1 MQNSTPT
8 QLYDLLI
15 TRDFEPKLK
24 DAMGKDVM
32 DPAEADM
39 FTFDW
44 KTQKKNYGTVVI
56 LIGQDRNLK
65 IFFGDNIGRTMESED
80 KSDWYEFLNQ
90 LKQFT
95 VRNNLMNFD
104 IENINRLKYNMQG
117 IAAIKEGLF
126 EGYYGNKKISYSDQ
140 PKQTRL
146 VIKHNRTLGEG
157 DARFRY
163 VESLFVETGDDQRFK
178 LPFTNLI
185 GGRAM
190 ARHVSEG
197 GTPYDAFGQHICEIV
212 KEMNI
217 LGKFVRAS
225 KHKHFDGDAG
235 VLAETAIR
243 HYQDLK
249 SKAKRII
256 SQRGYIMELQN
267 FDPAEISEADAMAE
281 DIRNMFIEQSLDS
294 RIEEAIP
301 LLAKLSVRKDNNM
314 KEIAEFESWAN
325 TVTEGTWSTP
335 DTPESESKLQKLM
348 AQELPVGADAT
359 NATEQLYDILG
370 DDQLFDQLTDLASKD
385 ANADARPLIQA
396 RLAELGINIEMP
408 AEEVPAPAD
417 PDAAATPPADVPDPA
432 APPVDPAAPPPTD
445 VPNLDPDAVPTS
457 EDLDTDGVMMTK
469 QSNMSSESV
478 ERIIRLAQLL
488 R

>member
-1 MQNSTPT
+1 
-8 QLYDLLI
+8 
-15 TRDFEPKLK
+15 
-24 DAMGKDVM
+24 
-32 DPAEADM
+32 
-39 FTFDW
+39 
-44 KTQKKNYGTVVI
+44 
-56 LIGQDRNLK
+56 
-65 IFFGDNIGRTMESED
+65 
-80 KSDWYEFLNQ
+80 
-90 LKQFT
+90 
-95 VRNNLMNFD
+95 
-104 IENINRLKYNMQG
+104 
-117 IAAIKEGLF
+117 
-126 EGYYGNKKISYSDQ
+126 
-140 PKQTRL
+140 
-146 VIKHNRTLGEG
+146 
-157 DARFRY
+157 
-163 VESLFVETGDDQRFK
+163 
-178 LPFTNLI
+178 
-185 GGRAM
+185 M

-256 SQRGYIMELQN
+256 SQRGYIMELEN
-267 FDPAEISEADAMAE
+267 FDPAQISEADAMAE

-335 DTPESESKLQKLM
+335 DTPESESKLQELM
-348 AQELPVGADAT
+348 AQEFPVGADAT

-370 DDQLFDQLTDLASKD
+370 DDQLFDQLTDLASRD

-396 RLAELGINIEMP
+396 RLAELGINIEIP

-417 PDAAATPPADVPDPA
+417 PDAAATPPADVPEPEAAALPPA
-432 APPVDPAAPPPTD
+432 
-445 VPNLDPDAVPTS
+445 PTS
-457 EDLDTDGVMMTK
+457 EDLDVDGVMMTK

-478 ERIIRLAQLL
+478 ERVIRLAQLL

>member
-15 TRDFEPKLK
+15 TRDFDPKLK
-24 DAMGKDVM
+24 DAQGKDVI
-32 DPAEADM
+32 DPSEADM

-44 KTQKKNYGTVVI
+44 KTPNKNYGTVVI

-65 IFFGDNIGRTMESED
+65 IFFGDNLGRTMESDD
-80 KSDWYEFLNQ
+80 KSDWYDFLNQ

-126 EGYYGNKKISYSDQ
+126 EGYYGNRKTSYSDQ

-225 KHKHFDGDAG
+225 KHKQFDGDAG
-235 VLAETAIR
+235 ALAETAIR

-249 SKAKRII
+249 AKAKRII

-267 FDPAEISEADAMAE
+267 FDPAQITEADAVAE

-325 TVTEGTWSTP
+325 TVTEGTWATP

-348 AQELPVGADAT
+348 SQELPVGADAT

-370 DDQLFDQLTDLASKD
+370 DDQLFDQLTELAATD

-408 AEEVPAPAD
+408 AEAVPAPAD
-417 PDAAATPPADVPDPA
+417 PSATATPPADVPDPA
-432 APPVDPAAPPPTD
+432 VPPVDPAAPPPTD
-445 VPNLDPDAVPTS
+445 VPDLDPDAVPTA
-457 EDLDTDGVMMTK
+457 ENLDVEGVMMTK
-469 QSNMSSESV
+469 PSNMSSESV
-478 ERIIRLAQLL
+478 ERVIRLAQLL

>member
-1 MQNSTPT
+1 MENSAQN

-15 TRDFEPKLK
+15 TQDFDPELK
-24 DAMGKDVM
+24 DAMGKDVT
-32 DPAEADM
+32 DPAAADM

-44 KTQKKNYGTVVI
+44 KTENKNYGTVVI

-65 IFFGDNIGRTMESED
+65 IFFGDNLGRTMERED
-80 KSDWYEFLNQ
+80 KSDWYDFLNQ
-90 LKQFT
+90 LKQFS
-95 VRNNLMNFD
+95 VRNNLMNFE

-117 IAAIKEGLF
+117 MAAIKEGLF
-126 EGYYGNKKISYSDQ
+126 EGYYGNRKVSYSDQ

-146 VIKHNRTLGEG
+146 VIKHNRTLGED

-190 ARHVSEG
+190 ARHISEG

-217 LGKFVRAS
+217 LNKFVRAS
-225 KHKHFDGDAG
+225 RNKQFDGEAAD
-235 VLAETAIR
+235 LAETAVR

-249 SKAKRII
+249 AKAKRII
-256 SQRGYIMELQN
+256 SQRGYLQELQM
-267 FDPAEISEADAMAE
+267 FDPAEITNAESVAE

-301 LLAKLSVRKDNNM
+301 VLARLSARKDNSM
-314 KEIAEFESWAN
+314 KEIAEFESWAK
-325 TVTEGTWSTP
+325 TVAEGTWATP
-335 DTPESESKLQKLM
+335 DTPEAEKQLKQLL
-348 AQELPVGADAT
+348 AQELPVGPDAT
-359 NATEQLYDILG
+359 NATEQLYSVFG
-370 DDQLFDQLTDLASKD
+370 DDKLFDQLAELATED

-396 RLAELGINIEMP
+396 RLAELGIDIELP
-408 AEEVPAPAD
+408 AAEVPA
-417 PDAAATPPADVPDPA
+417 A
-432 APPVDPAAPPPTD
+432 APPVEEPVQAE
-445 VPNLDPDAVPTS
+445 NLDV
-457 EDLDTDGVMMTK
+457 DGVMMTK
-469 QSNMSSESV
+469 PSNMSSESV
-478 ERIIRLAQLL
+478 ERILRLAQLL
-488 R
+488 K

>member
-1 MQNSTPT
+1 MMENTAQN
-8 QLYDLLI
+8 QLYDLLV
-15 TRDFEPKLK
+15 TRDFDPEMK
-24 DAMGKDVM
+24 DAQGKDVS

-44 KTQKKNYGTVVI
+44 KTPNKNYGTVVI

-65 IFFGDNIGRTMESED
+65 IFFGDNLGRTMERED
-80 KSDWYEFLNQ
+80 KSDWYDFLNH
-90 LKQFT
+90 LKQFS

-126 EGYYGNKKISYSDQ
+126 EGYYGTRKVSYSDQ

-163 VESLFVETGDDQRFK
+163 VESLYVETGDDQRFK

-197 GTPYDAFGQHICEIV
+197 GTPYDTFGQHISEIV

-217 LGKFVRAS
+217 LNKFVRAS
-225 KHKHFDGDAG
+225 KNKQFDTAAAD
-235 VLAETAIR
+235 LAETAVR

-249 SKAKRII
+249 AKAKRMI
-256 SQRGYIMELQN
+256 SQRGYLDELQT
-267 FDPAEISEADAMAE
+267 FDPAEITDSDALAE
-281 DIRNMFIEQSLDS
+281 DIRNMFIEQSLDA
-294 RIEEAIP
+294 RIEAAIP
-301 LLAKLSVRKDNNM
+301 VLARLSKPRDKDM
-314 KEIAEFESWAN
+314 QEIAEFESWAES
-325 TVTEGTWSTP
+325 VTEGTWATP
-335 DTPESESKLQKLM
+335 DTAQTKKQLQQLM
-348 AQELPVGADAT
+348 AKELPVGPDAT
-359 NATEQLYDILG
+359 NATEQLYDVLG
-370 DDQLFDQLTDLASKD
+370 DDILFDQLSELAADD

-396 RLAELGINIEMP
+396 RMAELGINIELP
-408 AEEVPAPAD
+408 ADEVPEPAD
-417 PDAAATPPADVPDPA
+417 PAAAATPPVEE
-432 APPVDPAAPPPTD
+432 PVQAE
-445 VPNLDPDAVPTS
+445 NLDV
-457 EDLDTDGVMMTK
+457 DGVMMTK
-469 QSNMSSESV
+469 PSNMSSESV
-478 ERIIRLAQLL
+478 ERILRLAQLL
-488 R
+488 K

>member
-1 MQNSTPT
+1 
-8 QLYDLLI
+8 
-15 TRDFEPKLK
+15 
-24 DAMGKDVM
+24 
-32 DPAEADM
+32 
-39 FTFDW
+39 
-44 KTQKKNYGTVVI
+44 
-56 LIGQDRNLK
+56 
-65 IFFGDNIGRTMESED
+65 
-80 KSDWYEFLNQ
+80 
-90 LKQFT
+90 
-95 VRNNLMNFD
+95 
-104 IENINRLKYNMQG
+104 
-117 IAAIKEGLF
+117 
-126 EGYYGNKKISYSDQ
+126 
-140 PKQTRL
+140 L

-243 HYQDLK
+243 HYQALK
-249 SKAKRII
+249 AKAKRII
-256 SQRGYIMELQN
+256 SQRGYVMEIQS

-335 DTPESESKLQKLM
+335 DTPESESKLQELM

-370 DDQLFDQLTDLASKD
+370 DDQLFDQLTELAARD

-408 AEEVPAPAD
+408 ADEVPAPAE
-417 PDAAATPPADVPDPA
+417 PDAAATPPADMPDPA
-432 APPVDPAAPPPTD
+432 APPVDPAAPLPTD
-445 VPNLDPDAVPTS
+445 VPNLDPDAETTS

-478 ERIIRLAQLL
+478 ERVIRLAQLL

>member
-1 MQNSTPT
+1 MMENTAQN
-8 QLYDLLI
+8 QLYDLLV
-15 TRDFEPKLK
+15 TRDFDPEMK
-24 DAMGKDVM
+24 DAQGKDVS

-44 KTQKKNYGTVVI
+44 KTPNKNYGTVVI

-65 IFFGDNIGRTMESED
+65 IFFGDNLGRTMERED
-80 KSDWYEFLNQ
+80 KSDWYDFLNH
-90 LKQFT
+90 LKQFS

-126 EGYYGNKKISYSDQ
+126 EGYYGTRKVSYSDQ

-163 VESLFVETGDDQRFK
+163 VESLYVETGDDQRFK

-197 GTPYDAFGQHICEIV
+197 GTPYDTFGQHISEIV

-217 LGKFVRAS
+217 LNKFVRAS
-225 KHKHFDGDAG
+225 KNKQFDTAAAD
-235 VLAETAIR
+235 LAETAVR

-249 SKAKRII
+249 AKAKRMI
-256 SQRGYIMELQN
+256 SQRGYLDELQT
-267 FDPAEISEADAMAE
+267 FDPAEITDSDALAE
-281 DIRNMFIEQSLDS
+281 DIRNMFIEQSLDA
-294 RIEEAIP
+294 RIEAAIP
-301 LLAKLSVRKDNNM
+301 VLARLSRPRDKDM
-314 KEIAEFESWAN
+314 QEIAEFESWAES
-325 TVTEGTWSTP
+325 VTEGTWATP
-335 DTPESESKLQKLM
+335 DTAQTKKQLQQLM
-348 AQELPVGADAT
+348 AKELPVGADAT
-359 NATEQLYDILG
+359 NATEQLYDLLG
-370 DDQLFDQLTDLASKD
+370 DDQLFDQLAELAD
-385 ANADARPLIQA
+385 QDPDADARPLIQA
-396 RLAELGINIEMP
+396 RLEELDIDIEMP
-408 AEEVPAPAD
+408 AAEVPEPTDPAAAVAPPAD
-417 PDAAATPPADVPDPA
+417 PAAAATPPAEEPVQAEGIDV
-432 APPVDPAAPPPTD
+432 
-445 VPNLDPDAVPTS
+445 
-457 EDLDTDGVMMTK
+457 EGVMRTVP
-469 QSNMSSESV
+469 SNMSSESV

>member
-1 MQNSTPT
+1 MENSAQN

-15 TRDFEPKLK
+15 TRDFDPELK
-24 DAMGKDVM
+24 DAMGKDVT
-32 DPAEADM
+32 DPAATDM

-44 KTQKKNYGTVVI
+44 KTENKNYGTVVI

-65 IFFGDNIGRTMESED
+65 IFFGDNLGRTMERED
-80 KSDWYEFLNQ
+80 KSDWYDFLNQ
-90 LKQFT
+90 LKQFS
-95 VRNNLMNFD
+95 VRNNLMNFE

-117 IAAIKEGLF
+117 MAAIKEGLF
-126 EGYYGNKKISYSDQ
+126 EGYYGNRKVSYSDQ

-146 VIKHNRTLGEG
+146 VIKHNRTLGED

-190 ARHVSEG
+190 ARHISEG

-217 LGKFVRAS
+217 LNKFVRAS
-225 KHKHFDGDAG
+225 RNKQFDGEAAD
-235 VLAETAIR
+235 LAESAVR

-249 SKAKRII
+249 AKAKRII
-256 SQRGYIMELQN
+256 SQRGYLQELQM
-267 FDPAEISEADAMAE
+267 FDPAEITNAESVAE

-301 LLAKLSVRKDNNM
+301 VLARLSARKDTSM
-314 KEIAEFESWAN
+314 KEIAEFESWAK
-325 TVTEGTWSTP
+325 TVAEGTWATP
-335 DTPESESKLQKLM
+335 DTPEAEKQLKQLMSK
-348 AQELPVGADAT
+348 ELPVGPDAT
-359 NATEQLYDILG
+359 NATEQLYDVLG
-370 DDQLFDQLTDLASKD
+370 DDELFDQLAELAAED

-408 AEEVPAPAD
+408 ATEVPAPAD
-417 PDAAATPPADVPDPA
+417 PAAAQTPPTEE
-432 APPVDPAAPPPTD
+432 PVQAE
-445 VPNLDPDAVPTS
+445 N
-457 EDLDTDGVMMTK
+457 LDTDGVMMTK
-469 QSNMSSESV
+469 PSNMSSESV
-478 ERIIRLAQLL
+478 ERILRLAQLL
-488 R
+488 K

>member
-1 MQNSTPT
+1 MENTAQN
-8 QLYDLLI
+8 QLYDLLV
-15 TRDFEPKLK
+15 TRDFDPEMK
-24 DAMGKDVM
+24 DAQGKDVS

-44 KTQKKNYGTVVI
+44 KTPNKNYGTVVI

-65 IFFGDNIGRTMESED
+65 IFFGDNLGRTMERED
-80 KSDWYEFLNQ
+80 KSDWYDFLNH
-90 LKQFT
+90 LKQFS

-126 EGYYGNKKISYSDQ
+126 EGYYGTRKVSYSDQ

-163 VESLFVETGDDQRFK
+163 VESLYVETGDDQRFK

-197 GTPYDAFGQHICEIV
+197 GTPYDTFGQHISEIV

-217 LGKFVRAS
+217 LNKFVRAS
-225 KHKHFDGDAG
+225 KNKQFDTAAAD
-235 VLAETAIR
+235 LAETAVR

-249 SKAKRII
+249 AKAKRMI
-256 SQRGYIMELQN
+256 SQRGYLDELQT
-267 FDPAEISEADAMAE
+267 FDPAEITDSDALAE
-281 DIRNMFIEQSLDS
+281 DIRNMFIEQSLDA
-294 RIEEAIP
+294 RIEAAIP
-301 LLAKLSVRKDNNM
+301 VLARLSRPRDKDM
-314 KEIAEFESWAN
+314 QEIAEFESWAES
-325 TVTEGTWSTP
+325 VTEGTWATP
-335 DTPESESKLQKLM
+335 DTAQTKKQLQQLM
-348 AQELPVGADAT
+348 AKELPVGPDAT
-359 NATEQLYDILG
+359 NATEQLYDVLG
-370 DDQLFDQLTDLASKD
+370 DDILFDQLSELAADD

-396 RLAELGINIEMP
+396 RMAELGINIELP
-408 AEEVPAPAD
+408 ADEVPEPAD
-417 PDAAATPPADVPDPA
+417 PAAAATPPVEE
-432 APPVDPAAPPPTD
+432 PVQAE
-445 VPNLDPDAVPTS
+445 NLDV
-457 EDLDTDGVMMTK
+457 DGVMMTK
-469 QSNMSSESV
+469 PSNMSSESV
-478 ERIIRLAQLL
+478 ERILRLAQLL
-488 R
+488 K

>member
-24 DAMGKDVM
+24 DAMGKDVI
-32 DPAEADM
+32 DPSEADM

-44 KTQKKNYGTVVI
+44 KTQSKNYGTVVI

-65 IFFGDNIGRTMESED
+65 IFFGDNIGRTMESDD

-256 SQRGYIMELQN
+256 SQRGYIMELEN
-267 FDPAEISEADAMAE
+267 FDPAQISDADAMAE

-335 DTPESESKLQKLM
+335 DTPESESKLQELM
-348 AQELPVGADAT
+348 SQEFPVGADAT

-370 DDQLFDQLTDLASKD
+370 DDQLFDQLTELASRD

-396 RLAELGINIEMP
+396 RLAELGINIEIP

-417 PDAAATPPADVPDPA
+417 PDAAATPPADVPEPEAAALPPA
-432 APPVDPAAPPPTD
+432 
-445 VPNLDPDAVPTS
+445 PTS
-457 EDLDTDGVMMTK
+457 EDLDVDGVMMTK

-478 ERIIRLAQLL
+478 ERVIRLAQLL

>member
-1 MQNSTPT
+1 MENSAQN

-15 TRDFEPKLK
+15 TQDFDPELK
-24 DAMGKDVM
+24 DAMGKDVT
-32 DPAEADM
+32 DPAAADM

-44 KTQKKNYGTVVI
+44 KTENKNYGTVVI

-65 IFFGDNIGRTMESED
+65 IFFGDNLGRTMERED
-80 KSDWYEFLNQ
+80 KSDWYDFLNQ
-90 LKQFT
+90 LKQFS
-95 VRNNLMNFD
+95 VRNNLMNFE

-117 IAAIKEGLF
+117 MAAIKEGLF
-126 EGYYGNKKISYSDQ
+126 EGYYGNRKVSYSDQ

-146 VIKHNRTLGEG
+146 VIKHNRTLGED

-190 ARHVSEG
+190 ARHISEG

-217 LGKFVRAS
+217 LNKFVRAS
-225 KHKHFDGDAG
+225 RNKQFDGEAAD
-235 VLAETAIR
+235 LAETAVR

-249 SKAKRII
+249 AKAKRII
-256 SQRGYIMELQN
+256 SQRGYLQELQM
-267 FDPAEISEADAMAE
+267 FDPAEITNAESVAE

-301 LLAKLSVRKDNNM
+301 VLARLSARKDNSM
-314 KEIAEFESWAN
+314 KEIAEFESWAK
-325 TVTEGTWSTP
+325 TVAEGTWATP
-335 DTPESESKLQKLM
+335 DTPEAEKQLKQLL
-348 AQELPVGADAT
+348 AQELPVGPDAT
-359 NATEQLYDILG
+359 NATEQLYSVFG
-370 DDQLFDQLTDLASKD
+370 DDKLFDQLAELATED

-396 RLAELGINIEMP
+396 RLAELGIDIELP
-408 AEEVPAPAD
+408 AAEVPAAAD
-417 PDAAATPPADVPDPA
+417 PAAAATPPVEE
-432 APPVDPAAPPPTD
+432 PVQAE
-445 VPNLDPDAVPTS
+445 NLDV
-457 EDLDTDGVMMTK
+457 DGVMMTK
-469 QSNMSSESV
+469 PSNMSSESV
-478 ERIIRLAQLL
+478 ERILRLAQLL
-488 R
+488 K